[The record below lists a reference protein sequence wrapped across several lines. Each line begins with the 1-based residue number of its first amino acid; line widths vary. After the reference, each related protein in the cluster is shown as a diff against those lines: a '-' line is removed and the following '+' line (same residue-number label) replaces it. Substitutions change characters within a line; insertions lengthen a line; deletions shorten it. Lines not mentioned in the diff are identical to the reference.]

1 MKSKRLWIA
10 LIVLASAGVAIYSL
24 EQQRGRPPQVTFA
37 RAARES
43 ISSLVS
49 TNGKVEPAESGVAKA
64 ERSGA
69 VKNILVRR
77 GQHVEKGQTLVELDA
92 SDAQAE
98 LKTAEAKQA
107 AIRVELQILSQG
119 GRAADRA
126 VIDTAIDKAKVDLR
140 IAQDN
145 YAQAVRLRD
154 KKAGAEIDVR
164 TAKETV
170 DRVEAQIKAWQQQR
184 ASLVTPADHSSA
196 EARLDEAKTAAQLAE
211 ARIRMSVVQAPISGT
226 VYQFDLKPGAYL
238 NAGDLVASIGRLD
251 HVHVKVFVD
260 EPDLGRVMIGM
271 PVTITWD
278 ALPGRQWKGTVDS
291 TPTEIVTMGARQV
304 GEVICDIK
312 NPDMDLLPGTNVNAV
327 ILSETVE
334 NAITIP
340 KEAVHREQGKT
351 GVYLLDGDRVR
362 WHPITQGIN
371 NTTRTQIQE
380 LKDGDS
386 VALPS
391 EKPLKDGTV
400 VDPAFQVTLK

>member
-1 MKSKRLWIA
+1 MKSKRLWVT
-10 LIVLASAGVAIYSL
+10 LIVLAIAGVVFWKL
-24 EQQRGRPPQVTFA
+24 EDQRGRPPQVAFA
-37 RAARES
+37 RAVRET

-49 TNGKVEPAESGVAKA
+49 TNGKVEPVESGAARA

-69 VKNILVRR
+69 VKRILIQH
-77 GQHVEKGQTLVELDA
+77 GQHVESGQTLVELDS

-98 LKTAEAKQA
+98 LKTAEARQA
-107 AIRVELQILSQG
+107 AIRAELQILSQG

-126 VIDTAIDKAKVDLR
+126 GIDTAIDKARLELK

-145 YAQAVRLRD
+145 YNTAVRLRD
-154 KKAGAEIDVR
+154 KKAGTETEVR
-164 TAKETV
+164 TAKESV
-170 DRVEAQIKAWQQQR
+170 DRAQAQIQALQQQR
-184 ASLVTPADHSSA
+184 ASLVTPADHSGA

-211 ARIRMSVVQAPISGT
+211 ARIRMSAVKAPISGML
-226 VYQFDLKPGAYL
+226 YQFDLKPGAYL

-251 HVHVKVFVD
+251 HVHVKVYVD
-260 EPDLGRVMIGM
+260 EPDLGRVTKGM

-278 ALPGRQWKGTVDS
+278 ALPGRQWKGTVDR

-312 NPDMDLLPGTNVNAV
+312 NPDMDLKPGTNVNAI

-340 KEAVHREQGKT
+340 KEAVHREKGQT
-351 GVYLLDGDRVR
+351 GVYLLEGDHIR
-362 WHPITQGIN
+362 WRTITQGVN
-371 NTTRTQIQE
+371 NTTRTQVKE
-380 LKDGDS
+380 LNEGDA

-400 VDPAFQVTLK
+400 VEPVVN

>member
-1 MKSKRLWIA
+1 MEKRAGKRVWLT
-10 LIVLASAGVAIYSL
+10 LIVLAIAGVVLWRL
-24 EQQRGRPPQVTFA
+24 ELQRAQPPQVTFA
-37 RAARES
+37 RVQRES

-49 TNGKVEPAESGVAKA
+49 TNGKVEPVESGQARA

-69 VKNILVRR
+69 VKRILVHQ
-77 GQHVEKGQTLVELDA
+77 GQRVESGQALAELDA
-92 SDAQAE
+92 SDVQAE
-98 LKTAEAKQA
+98 LKTAEARQA
-107 AIRVELQILSQG
+107 AIRAELQILSQG

-126 VIDTAIDKAKVDLR
+126 GIDTAIDKARLELK
-140 IAQDN
+140 IAQDA

-154 KKAGAEIDVR
+154 KQAGTGAEVR
-164 TAKETV
+164 AAKESV
-170 DRVEAQIKAWQQQR
+170 DRAQAQILALQQQR
-184 ASLVTPADHSSA
+184 ASLVTPADHGGA

-211 ARIRMSVVQAPISGT
+211 TRIRMSVVRAPIAGI

-251 HVHVKVFVD
+251 HVHVKVYVD
-260 EPDLGRVMIGM
+260 EPDLGRVMKGM

-278 ALPGRQWKGTVDS
+278 ALPGRQWKGSVNR

-304 GEVICDIK
+304 GEVMCNID

-340 KEAVHREQGKT
+340 KEAVHRQQDQT
-351 GVYLLDGDRVR
+351 GVYLLEGDRVR
-362 WHPITQGIN
+362 WRRITQGVN
-371 NTTRTQIQE
+371 NTTRTQVKE
-380 LKDGDS
+380 LKEGDS

-400 VDPAFQVTLK
+400 IEPLVQ

>member
-1 MKSKRLWIA
+1 MTKRVWLT
-10 LIVLASAGVAIYSL
+10 LIVLAAAGVGIWSL
-24 EQQRGRPPQVTFA
+24 EQQRGRPATVTFA
-37 RAARES
+37 RATREN

-49 TNGKVEPAESGVAKA
+49 TNGKVEPSESGVARA

-69 VKNILVRR
+69 VKKILVQR
-77 GQHVEKGQTLVELDA
+77 GQRVEAGQTLVELDS

-98 LKTAEAKQA
+98 LKTAQARQA
-107 AIRVELQILSQG
+107 AIAAEMQVFTQG

-126 VIDTAIDKAKVDLR
+126 VIDTGLEKARLELR
-140 IAQDN
+140 IAQDQ
-145 YAQAVRLRD
+145 YASAVTLRD
-154 KKAGAEIDVR
+154 KKAGTEIDVR
-164 TAKETV
+164 SAKEAV
-170 DRVEAQIKAWQQQR
+170 DRAQTQIQALQQQR
-184 ASLVTPADHSSA
+184 ASLVTPSDKSGA
-196 EARLDEAKTAAQLAE
+196 EARLDEARTAAQLAE
-211 ARIRMSVVQAPISGT
+211 ARIRMSMVQSPISGI

-251 HVHVKVFVD
+251 HVHVKVYVD
-260 EPDLGRVMIGM
+260 EPDLGRVMKGM

-291 TPTEIVTMGARQV
+291 TPNEIVTMGARQV
-304 GEVICDIK
+304 GEVTCNID

-351 GVYLLDGDRVR
+351 GVYILDGDHIR
-362 WHPITQGIN
+362 WRPVTQGVN
-371 NTTRTQIQE
+371 NTTRTQAKE
-380 LKDGDS
+380 LKEGDA

-391 EKPLKDGTV
+391 EKPLKNGMMV
-400 VDPAFQVTLK
+400 EPVLPN